1 MIYKYRYVVIKHV
14 KHATYIYILNWRY
27 NIQVMA
33 LYNNYLIHVKHVINL
48 MALKCLMRTIYVYS
62 DRLRLRNI
70 YFSKIVQQTLRNSK
84 IYQKNSF

>member
-1 MIYKYRYVVIKHV
+1 MLH
-14 KHATYIYILNWRY
+14 IYILNWRY

-70 YFSKIVQQTLRNSK
+70 YFSKIWSK
-84 IYQKNSF
+84 HLETQEFIEISVSKC